1 MSTDTA
7 QARSMP
13 WSTAAVLIVLAAVF
27 TMVLHPTRAAA
38 APILNLPFPAGTAY
52 TITGGPGSSHH
63 MGAYAAYNQYAV
75 DFGMPANSAVAASAG
90 GTVFFAGWK
99 DRFSGNEILIDHGNN
114 QCTQYVHLNS
124 VGVGKGQRVA
134 AAQVIGRSGNT
145 GTVSGPHLHWALVY
159 CSGPNAG
166 KNITVPNTVEQG
178 TNYPVQTRV
187 TSRNGAAAPAPAGN
201 PMHLKEPLAAGCTTD
216 ARIIATRQ
224 FAGMTLEVRYS
235 PKCGTNWLR
244 IQNMRGNVRFSL
256 KSDAYPQEV
265 TSTQNGTGGTHWT
278 NQVHAP
284 GATCITAEATALS
297 TGQGT
302 GKFRLCG

>member
-1 MSTDTA
+1 MPTINT
-7 QARSMP
+7 QARSVP
-13 WSTAAVLIVLAAVF
+13 WSMAAVF
-27 TMVLHPTRAAA
+27 IVLTAAFAMLHPMRATA
-38 APILNLPFPAGTAY
+38 APTLNLPFPAGAAY
-52 TITGGPGSSHH
+52 TITGGPGSNHH

-75 DFGMPANSAVAASAG
+75 DFGMPANSPVAASAS

-99 DRFSGNEILIDHGNN
+99 DRFSGNEILIDHGGNE
-114 QCTQYVHLNS
+114 CTQYVHLNS

-134 AAQVIGRSGNT
+134 AGQIVGRSGST

-166 KNITVPNTVEQG
+166 KNITVPRTVEQG
-178 TNYPVQTRV
+178 TSYLVGARV
-187 TSRNGAAAPAPAGN
+187 TSRNGAAAPAPASN
-201 PMHLKEPLAAGCTTD
+201 PQHLKEPVAAGCTAD
-216 ARIIATRQ
+216 AQIIARRN
-224 FAGMTLEVRYS
+224 FSGMALEVRYS

-244 IQNMRGNVRFSL
+244 IQNMRGSVRFYL

-284 GATCITAEATALS
+284 GATCITAEATSLS
-297 TGQGT
+297 TGKGT
-302 GKFRLCG
+302 GRFRICG

>member
-7 QARSMP
+7 RARSVP
-13 WSTAAVLIVLAAVF
+13 WPMVAAFVALAAVF
-27 TMVLHPTRAAA
+27 TMLLHPMRAGA
-38 APILNLPFPAGTAY
+38 APTLNLPFPAGAAY

-63 MGAYAAYNQYAV
+63 MGTYAAYNQYAV
-75 DFGMPANSAVAASAG
+75 DFGMPANSPVAASAG

-99 DRFSGNEILIDHGNN
+99 DRFSGNEILIDHGGN
-114 QCTQYVHLNS
+114 QCTQYVHLTS
-124 VGVGKGQRVA
+124 VGVGKGQQVA
-134 AAQVIGRSGNT
+134 AGQVIGRSGST

-159 CSGPNAG
+159 CSGANAG
-166 KNITVPNTVEQG
+166 KNIAVPNTVEQG
-178 TNYPVQTRV
+178 TNYPVGARV
-187 TSRNGAAAPAPAGN
+187 TSRSGAAVPAPAGN
-201 PMHLKEPLAAGCTTD
+201 PLHGKEPVAAGCTAD

-244 IQNMRGNVRFSL
+244 IQNMRGSVRFYL

-284 GATCITAEATALS
+284 GATCITAEAALS